1 MALVTKAKMIASL
14 NDQRPGFK
22 ERYIGKALV
31 AIFNFQTEDEKSAN
45 STDNHNNIG
54 FSGSDAKDGSIT
66 AKYFLKHGT
75 LLDWMVDNWM
85 KDFRGSPRITKY
97 ARQLNIVAEAKAAKA
112 AKAEKVKP
120 RYDHDGTEH
129 DKCVFLGH
137 DAQYDVWF
145 HIKWGEVVLR
155 FGDEPQ
161 ENRAMC
167 LGDARNAK
175 AYANAVEMVR
185 KYIQDPS

>member
-1 MALVTKAKMIASL
+1 MALVTKSKMIEAL
-14 NDQRPGFK
+14 NDPRPGFK

-31 AIFNFQTEDEKSAN
+31 AIFNFQTEEEKTHN
-45 STDNHNNIG
+45 DTETNNNIG

-97 ARQLNIVAEAKAAKA
+97 ARQLNIVAEAKAAKQA
-112 AKAEKVKP
+112 VKP
-120 RYDHDGTEH
+120 RFEH
-129 DKCVFLGH
+129 DADEGSKPVFLGH
-137 DAQYDVWF
+137 DGQYDVWF

-155 FGDEPQ
+155 FGNGPQ
-161 ENRAMC
+161 QNRA
-167 LGDARNAK
+167 LDLSAARQAK
-175 AYANAVEMVR
+175 DYANAVEMVR
-185 KYIQDPS
+185 KFIQTK

>member
-1 MALVTKAKMIASL
+1 MALVTKSKMIEAL
-14 NDQRPGFK
+14 NDPRPGFK

-31 AIFNFQTEDEKSAN
+31 AIFNFQTEEEKTHN
-45 STDNHNNIG
+45 DTETNNNIG

-75 LLDWMVDNWM
+75 LLEWMVDNWM

-112 AKAEKVKP
+112 IKP
-120 RYDHDGTEH
+120 RFEH
-129 DKCVFLGH
+129 DADEGSKPVFLGH
-137 DAQYDVWF
+137 DGQYDVWF

-155 FGDEPQ
+155 FGNEPQ
-161 ENRAMC
+161 QNRA
-167 LGDARNAK
+167 LDLSSARQAK
-175 AYANAVEMVR
+175 DYTNAVEMVR
-185 KYIQDPS
+185 KFIRSK